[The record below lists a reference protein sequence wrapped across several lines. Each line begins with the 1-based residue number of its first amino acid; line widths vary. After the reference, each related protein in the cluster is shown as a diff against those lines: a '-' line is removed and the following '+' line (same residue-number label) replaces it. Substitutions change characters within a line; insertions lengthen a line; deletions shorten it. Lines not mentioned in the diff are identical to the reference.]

1 MKLLNYLQL
10 AKFVYLIGILIN
22 FFFLSFSSQASAY
35 ASEDGTLTEEMI
47 DKKLRDALESH
58 RKKVEW
64 RAEEER

>member
-1 MKLLNYLQL
+1 
-10 AKFVYLIGILIN
+10 
-22 FFFLSFSSQASAY
+22 
-35 ASEDGTLTEEMI
+35 MI